1 MTLDGLLERH
11 GGWLETGPDEG
22 PVISSRVRLAR
33 NLYDTTFPG
42 WASKEVRNRVWNEV
56 VLAFDNVD
64 NNTEF
69 LRWRMDELKPLER
82 ELLFERHLISAELA
96 ERKSGS
102 GLFVSEDECR
112 AVMVNEEDHIRL
124 QSLQPGLNL
133 QNALEGAEALD
144 NDLEKS
150 LTYAFSSKLGYLTA
164 CPSNVG
170 TGMRASVML
179 HLPGL
184 CLTEEI
190 KPVINAVSKIGLA
203 VRGMWGEGSEAAGHM
218 FQISNQITLGKT
230 ELEIISHLDQIVLE
244 VIEHEKN
251 ARLRLME
258 SQQIRVH
265 DHIGRAYG
273 ILAHAAMMNSNEA
286 LDLLS
291 GLRLGTD
298 LGLMPEITRHDIDQL
313 LIQIQPAHLQKAAG
327 ATLSPEERDVKRA
340 QLIRQFLDGGVIGN
354 DGNG

>member
-11 GGWLETGPDEG
+11 GGWLEAGPEEG
-22 PVISSRVRLAR
+22 PVISSRVRFAR

-42 WASKEVRNRVWNEV
+42 RANKEVRDRVWNEV
-56 VLAFDNVD
+56 VLAFDKLKQ
-64 NNTEF
+64 NTEF
-69 LRWRMDELKPLER
+69 LRWRMDELQPLER

-133 QNALEGAEALD
+133 QKALDEAEALD

-150 LTYAFSSKLGYLTA
+150 LAYAFSSKLGYLTA

-230 ELEIISHLDQIVLE
+230 EIEIISHLDQIVLE

-258 SQQIRVH
+258 KQEIRVH

-298 LGLMPEITRHDIDQL
+298 LGLMPEITRRDIDQL

-327 ATLSPEERDVKRA
+327 TTLSPEERDVKRA
-340 QLIRQFLDGGVIGN
+340 QLIRGFLDGKQI
-354 DGNG
+354 DGH

>member
-11 GGWLETGPDEG
+11 GGWLESGPDEG
-22 PVISSRVRLAR
+22 PVISSRVRFAR
-33 NLYDTTFPG
+33 NLHDTTFPG
-42 WASKEVRNRVWNEV
+42 WASKEVRDRVWNEV
-56 VLAFDNVD
+56 LQAFDQV
-64 NNTEF
+64 TGGSGF
-69 LRWRMDELKPLER
+69 LRWRMDELQPLER
-82 ELLFERHLISAELA
+82 ELLFERHLISAEMV

-124 QSLQPGLNL
+124 QSLRPGLNL
-133 QNALEGAEALD
+133 QQALAEADALD
-144 NDLEKS
+144 NDIEKT
-150 LTYAFSSKLGYLTA
+150 LTYAFSTKLGYLTA

-184 CLTEEI
+184 CLTDEI

-218 FQISNQITLGKT
+218 FQISNQTTLGKT

-258 SQQIRVH
+258 TQEVRVQ

-298 LGLMPEITRHDIDQL
+298 LKLMPEIVRRDIDQL
-313 LIQIQPAHLQKAAG
+313 LIRIQPAHLQKAAG
-327 ATLSPEERDVKRA
+327 AVLSPEERDIKRA
-340 QLIRQFLDGGVIGN
+340 QLIRRFLEGKK
-354 DGNG
+354 